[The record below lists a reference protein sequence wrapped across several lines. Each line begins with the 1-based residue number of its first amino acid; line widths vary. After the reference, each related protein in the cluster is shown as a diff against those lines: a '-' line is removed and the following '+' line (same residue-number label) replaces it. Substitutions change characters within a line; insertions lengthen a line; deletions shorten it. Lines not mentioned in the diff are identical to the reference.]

1 MIPCLL
7 FGDYYPRQPAALA
20 TPAANSCGPCLHVGA
35 KWENDVLMVNRQAK
49 PLWQDAVPP
58 RDTVLPVPAGVEI
71 QGQSDPDQEA
81 GNVRFDNPGEHSG
94 FNP

>member
-1 MIPCLL
+1 
-7 FGDYYPRQPAALA
+7 
-20 TPAANSCGPCLHVGA
+20 
-35 KWENDVLMVNRQAK
+35 MVNRQAK

>member
-1 MIPCLL
+1 
-7 FGDYYPRQPAALA
+7 
-20 TPAANSCGPCLHVGA
+20 
-35 KWENDVLMVNRQAK
+35 
-49 PLWQDAVPP
+49 AVPP